1 MSLDTGKTEE
11 DSRERIKITY
21 HTPYGDCD
29 TIKEATSLVN
39 KHLPFGFNDSYTEYQ
54 VLMYCRKD
62 EGLGFSQTVEGIKN
76 INADFYSNI
85 YGNNRVSTG
94 SLPSSKQILV
104 KGNGNEEDSLQII
117 LNNT

>member
-21 HTPYGDCD
+21 HTPCGDFN
-29 TIKEATSLVN
+29 TIKKATRFIN
-39 KHLPFGFNDSYTEYQ
+39 KFITYDGYTEYEI
-54 VLMYCRKD
+54 LMLCRK
-62 EGLGFSQTVEGIKN
+62 ELYGFSQTVEGIKD

-85 YGNNRVSTG
+85 YGSNRVSTG
-94 SLPSSKQILV
+94 SLPSSDQVLV
-104 KGNGNEEDSLQII
+104 KGNGNEEESLQII

>member
-21 HTPYGDCD
+21 HTPYGNFN
-29 TIKEATSLVN
+29 TIKEATEGVN
-39 KHLPFGFNDSYTEYQ
+39 KCLPFNWKGYTEYEI
-54 VLMYCRKD
+54 LMACRKG
-62 EGLGFSQTVEGIKN
+62 EGLFSQTVEGIKD

-94 SLPSSKQILV
+94 SLPSSNKILV

>member
-11 DSRERIKITY
+11 DSRERIRITY

-39 KHLPFGFNDSYTEYQ
+39 NSLPFNWRGYTEYE
-54 VLMYCRKD
+54 VLMLCRKGS
-62 EGLGFSQTVEGIKN
+62 GLFSQTVEGIKD

-85 YGNNRVSTG
+85 YGSNRVSTG
-94 SLPSSKQILV
+94 SLPSSNKILV

-117 LNNT
+117 LNNA